1 MRAQV
6 CAQTWVITNQ
16 GIAQVTR
23 RRGAGLSREP
33 KRSAQGSPAAD
44 LGRHARSLK
53 APGLGFPE
61 TETLGAP
68 RGILSGLVGKGKL
81 SLSSGPEAPFPAHRQ
96 KGRSWKGPPSRQGHN
111 LAPQGF
117 TGGEQLVSELRPGV
131 RESGSPGP
139 SGRRRTFPPMLSLSR
154 VQNWAFLRS

>member
-61 TETLGAP
+61 TQTLGAP

-81 SLSSGPEAPFPAHRQ
+81 SLSSGPEAPFPAHLQ
-96 KGRSWKGPPSRQGHN
+96 KGRSWKGPLSRQRS
-111 LAPQGF
+111 Q
-117 TGGEQLVSELRPGV
+117 
-131 RESGSPGP
+131 PGP
-139 SGRRRTFPPMLSLSR
+139 AGVYRR
-154 VQNWAFLRS
+154 